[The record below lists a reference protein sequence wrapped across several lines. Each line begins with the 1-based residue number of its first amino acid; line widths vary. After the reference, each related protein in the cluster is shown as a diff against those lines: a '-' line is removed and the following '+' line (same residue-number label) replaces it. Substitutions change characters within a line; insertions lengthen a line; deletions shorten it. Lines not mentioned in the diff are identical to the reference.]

1 MIFRTKMF
9 QLKIIINEFT
19 TFYLDW
25 FDKWIPNTPLNIY
38 DGHLWLQCTNLIQV
52 TKPSGSHW
60 NILISDVF
68 KIIDYKRSIIYNA
81 IYIKLLPD
89 GIFSFLIVSTYHII
103 NATNNHKALQEF
115 KRFLKRLLIPRY
127 RLVTFWN
134 TLILE
139 LLDPT
144 MDLFLIIMIIYWSSW
159 LSDSLVANLE
169 RQIHPYSLMCVTCG
183 THMWHTTLFR
193 SMCVTCVSDSLVANL
208 ERQIHPYSLNFHT
221 VNRSW
226 RMFLWQVKRS
236 KNKNINIMGSLV
248 NLLNTFIKFISWS
261 ELIFSTKHAAWV
273 HKLWPLKFLGFKV

>member
-169 RQIHPYSLMCVTCG
+169 RQIHPYSL
-183 THMWHTTLFR
+183 
-193 SMCVTCVSDSLVANL
+193 
-208 ERQIHPYSLNFHT
+208 NFHT